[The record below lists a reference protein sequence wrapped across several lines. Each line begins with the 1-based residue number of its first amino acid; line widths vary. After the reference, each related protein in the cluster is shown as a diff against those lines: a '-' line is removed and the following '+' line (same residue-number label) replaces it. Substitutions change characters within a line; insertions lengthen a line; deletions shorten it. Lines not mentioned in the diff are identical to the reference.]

1 MLKAGS
7 GRKVD
12 DDVWKFL
19 TNEPASDKCICTV
32 SLNDECGDSGGA
44 VKRCGAVIK
53 GKTRGAIT
61 GGPGSPTLNSG
72 GQIVVWPHFFCVKNR

>member
-44 VKRCGAVIK
+44 VKRFGAVIK
-53 GKTRGAIT
+53 GKTRGAVT
-61 GGPGSPTLNSG
+61 GVPGGPPLETVGT
-72 GQIVVWPHFFCVKNR
+72 R